1 MRPASERPWLPTL
14 LLACLVVGAVF
25 AVIRQSGSPHNPPAP
40 HPAPSPPPPAV
51 TVTDVGHPLLGIT
64 SDWQL
69 FGLSASTMVEVQLKA
84 GRITRTSL
92 PQQEGSGPV
101 SFIVGP
107 HQAIIRPLDNVP
119 GYVVPDGR
127 PARPLTGILARG
139 DLLLPGPRPAE
150 EWVVSGSG
158 NTLPLLGPGGKPT
171 SVSVTPPRRWPAQ
184 SAMADGRGDVLLF
197 DEHGQQFDGGPG
209 SLRPVGALLVAI
221 GPKRWLGL
229 ACQRGRCR
237 NVVIDVA
244 TRARRTLA
252 GPPVSVV
259 TWPWPWEPG
268 VVSPDGATAAVIE
281 AGGRGHVFLNLVDL
295 ASGAATTI
303 DAPMTQ
309 TSSSQML
316 AWSPDSRWLIV
327 VDANGQLLAVNRLS
341 HRVQSLGVP
350 LPIVT
355 QIAVRPPP
363 G

>member
-1 MRPASERPWLPTL
+1 MRPASERQWLPTL
-14 LLACLVVGAVF
+14 LLACLVAGAIF
-25 AVIRQSGSPHNPPAP
+25 AVIRQSGPPHKPPASQ
-40 HPAPSPPPPAV
+40 PAPSRPPAV
-51 TVTDVGHPLLGIT
+51 TVVNVGHPLLGIT

-69 FGLSASTMVEVQLKA
+69 FGLSADSIVEVQLKA
-84 GRITRTSL
+84 GRITRTIL
-92 PQQEGSGPV
+92 PPQEGSGPV

-107 HQAIIRPLDNVP
+107 RQAIIRPLDNVP

-127 PARPLTGILARG
+127 PARPLTGLLARG
-139 DLLLPGPRPAE
+139 DLLLPGPSPAE
-150 EWVVSGSG
+150 EWAVSGSG
-158 NTLPLLGPGGKPT
+158 NTLPLLGPSGQAT
-171 SVSVTPPRRWPAQ
+171 SVRLTLPRHWPAQ

-197 DEHGQQFDGGPG
+197 DDHGQQFDAGPG

-229 ACQRGRCR
+229 ACQHGRCR

-244 TRARRTLA
+244 TGARRTLA
-252 GPPVSVV
+252 GPPVSIV
-259 TWPWPWEPG
+259 TWPWPWQPG
-268 VVSPDGATAAVIE
+268 VVSPDGTTAAVIE

-295 ASGAATTI
+295 ASGVATTI
-303 DAPMTQ
+303 DLPMTQ

-327 VDANGQLLAVNRLS
+327 VDAGGQLLAVNRLS
-341 HRVQSLGVP
+341 HRVESLGVP
-350 LPIVT
+350 LPEVT